1 VTSLFFYLCF
11 LIFSNA
17 FKVSNSKSSSIIK
30 IIFFL
35 SVLIQS
41 FYSQSQITDSS
52 ARDVVADGFKL
63 HGFVMNMT
71 DIAKISSIKK
81 PMFLGVNG
89 VQ

>member
-1 VTSLFFYLCF
+1 MRSKFHIQRQVRFLKLFCCF
-11 LIFSNA
+11 
-17 FKVSNSKSSSIIK
+17 
-30 IIFFL
+30 

-41 FYSQSQITDSS
+41 FYLQGQNTDSS

-81 PMFLGVNG
+81 PIFLGVNG

>member
-1 VTSLFFYLCF
+1 MRSKFHGQRKVRFLKLFCCF
-11 LIFSNA
+11 
-17 FKVSNSKSSSIIK
+17 
-30 IIFFL
+30 

-41 FYSQSQITDSS
+41 FYSKGQDTDSS

-81 PMFLGVNG
+81 PIFLGVNG